1 VGRAT
6 TLGGSFH
13 ADRSR
18 RRPTRAVVALAIVLL
33 SAASCGG
40 SDSGSDLKGV
50 PWRWSAVL
58 HGSDPTGLSRIP
70 DPTNYL
76 LRFDE
81 DGTFVGRA
89 DCKSV
94 AGEYRLSGSELTLEV
109 RPSANGACGEGSRA
123 AEYTALLRRV
133 VSYDVYDEGSLALG
147 LAEDAGQMYFY
158 APTE

>member
-1 VGRAT
+1 MGRTA
-6 TLGGSFH
+6 TLGGSFRI
-13 ADRSR
+13 DRGKG
-18 RRPTRAVVALAIVLL
+18 RPRRAVAAVAVVVLL
-33 SAASCGG
+33 AASCGG

-58 HGSDPTGLSRIP
+58 NGSDPTGLSRIP

-76 LRFDE
+76 LRFDD
-81 DGTFVGRA
+81 DGTFIGRA

-94 AGEYRLSGSELTLEV
+94 AGEYRLSGSDLTLEV
-109 RPSANGACGEGSRA
+109 RPTAKGTCGEGSRA

-147 LAEDAGQMYFY
+147 LAENAGQMYFY
-158 APTE
+158 APSE